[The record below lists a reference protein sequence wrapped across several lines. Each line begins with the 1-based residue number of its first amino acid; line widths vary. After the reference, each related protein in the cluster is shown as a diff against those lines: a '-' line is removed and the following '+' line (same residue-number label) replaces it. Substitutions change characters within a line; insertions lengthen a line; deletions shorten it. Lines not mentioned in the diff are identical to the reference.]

1 MFYFGI
7 FNNINFLFENIKIF
21 LKMKTTFIRRG
32 FAVNQKETPP
42 ILKTKDLI
50 FRNLK
55 RPEQPKYYEL
65 FPKSKHHLC
74 DTIDVENP
82 WLFMNQE

>member
-1 MFYFGI
+1 
-7 FNNINFLFENIKIF
+7 
-21 LKMKTTFIRRG
+21 MKTSYLRRG
-32 FAVNQKETPP
+32 FTVNQKETPP
-42 ILKTKDLI
+42 ILKSKELI

-82 WLFMNQE
+82 WLFMNQERFVKPDEQRSPYVLNRDMQK